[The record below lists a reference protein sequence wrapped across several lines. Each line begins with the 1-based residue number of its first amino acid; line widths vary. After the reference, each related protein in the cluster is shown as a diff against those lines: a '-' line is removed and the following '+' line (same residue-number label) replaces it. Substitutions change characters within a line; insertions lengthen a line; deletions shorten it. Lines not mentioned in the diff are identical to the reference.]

1 MNEEMPTVED
11 IERKQKL
18 LSFLFKVFIALL
30 ILIACLFAGWLISYI
45 GYAGGNPPQ
54 EEVTLW
60 IPIGAKAIKQP
71 PS

>member
-1 MNEEMPTVED
+1 MPTVED

-45 GYAGGNPPQ
+45 GYAAGNPSK
-54 EEVTLW
+54 EEVSLL
-60 IPIGAKAIKQP
+60 IPTDEKLVLQP
-71 PS
+71 LS